1 METSKT
7 MWDYLIKR
15 GFSKAGVAGI
25 IGNMDCESGLRP
37 NNLQDIYNRS
47 LGLSDE
53 EYVQKVDNGTYSN
66 FVYDQAGFGLA
77 QWTYSS
83 RKSNLLKFCKQKK
96 QSIGDL
102 TTQLDFFEQE
112 LRQSFPGVYKK
123 LITTDSVREASNAM
137 LYNYEAPAAAS
148 SKEEQRYQTSLKY
161 YNRYAKGEVEVATN
175 EYVKGQ
181 KKQLSKYFVS
191 TEMDCH
197 GSGCCSKTL
206 INPQLIEYLNQIRE
220 HFNSPVTIS
229 SGYRCTTHNSR
240 VGGATGSRHTKGD
253 AADIIVKGHAP
264 KEVAQYAESI
274 GIKGIGLYE
283 TASDGYFVH
292 VDTRDK
298 KSFWYGQA
306 QAYRDTFGSGST
318 TTQPSNNNNDY
329 MKLNDQG
336 DNVKALQKMLIS
348 LGYDL
353 GAGKDDGIYGP
364 ATISAVKQFQKDKGL
379 VVDGFA
385 GQATLDALYEATNSN
400 QAKQKIT
407 VTANLLN
414 VRIGPGINYAIVDRI
429 SKGATF
435 DLLEINN
442 GWGRIN
448 KGWVS
453 MQYVS

>member
-7 MWDYLIKR
+7 IWNYLIKK

-37 NNLQDIYNRS
+37 NNLQDTYNHS

-53 EYVQKVDNGTYSN
+53 EYVRRVDNGTYSN
-66 FVYDQAGFGLA
+66 FIRDQAGFGLA
-77 QWTYSS
+77 QWTWWQ
-83 RKSNLLKFCKQKK
+83 RKSNLLNFCKQKK

-102 TTQLDFFEQE
+102 ITQLDFFEQE
-112 LRQSFPGVYKK
+112 LRQSFSGTYKK

-161 YNRYAKGEVEVATN
+161 YNKYAKGEIEVANN
-175 EYVKGQ
+175 EYIKGQ

-229 SGYRCTTHNSR
+229 SGYRCTVHNSR

-253 AADIIVKGHAP
+253 AADIIVKGYNP

-283 TASDGYFVH
+283 TAKDGFFVH
-292 VDTRDK
+292 IDTRDK

-306 QAYRDTFGSGST
+306 QAYRDTFGGNS
-318 TTQPSNNNNDY
+318 TTQPSSSNNNY

-336 DNVKALQKMLIS
+336 GNVKALQKMLIS

-379 VVDGFA
+379 VIDGLA
-385 GQATLDALYEATNSN
+385 GQATLNALYEATNSN

-429 SKGATF
+429 SKGAIF

-453 MQYVS
+453 MQYVQ

>member
-7 MWDYLIKR
+7 IWDYLIKK
-15 GFSKAGVAGI
+15 GFSKAGAAGA
-25 IGNMDCESGLRP
+25 IGNMDCESGLNSINLENTGNLKLNITDNEYMNQVD
-37 NNLQDIYNRS
+37 NNLYN
-47 LGLSDE
+47 
-53 EYVQKVDNGTYSN
+53 N
-66 FVYDQAGFGLA
+66 FVYDGYGWGIC
-77 QWTYSS
+77 QWTWWQ
-83 RKSNLLKFCKQKK
+83 RKSNLLNFCKQKK

-102 TTQLDFFEQE
+102 FTQLDFFEQE
-112 LRQSFPGVYKK
+112 LKQSFPGVYRK
-123 LITTDSVREASNAM
+123 LIKTNSVREASNAM

-148 SKEEQRYQTSLKY
+148 SKEEQRYQVSLKY
-161 YNRYAKGEVEVATN
+161 YNKYANGEIKMATN
-175 EYVKGQ
+175 EYIKGQ

-197 GSGCCSKTL
+197 GSGCCSTTL

-220 HFNSPVTIS
+220 HFNSPITIS
-229 SGYRCTTHNSR
+229 SGYRCPIHNSR

-253 AADIIVKGHAP
+253 AADIIVKGHTP
-264 KEVAQYAESI
+264 REVAQYAESI

-306 QAYRDTFGSGST
+306 QAYRGTFGGNST
-318 TTQPSNNNNDY
+318 TILPSTNNSY

-353 GAGKDDGIYGP
+353 GVGKDDGIYGP
-364 ATISAVKQFQKDKGL
+364 ATVSAVKQFQKDKKLVIDGL
-379 VVDGFA
+379 A

-414 VRIGPGINYAIVDRI
+414 VRIGPGINYAIVDRV

-435 DLLEINN
+435 ELLEINN
-442 GWGRIN
+442 GWGKID

>member
-7 MWDYLIKR
+7 IWDYLIKR

-53 EYVQKVDNGTYSN
+53 EYVKRVDNGTYNN
-66 FVYDQAGFGLA
+66 FIKDQAGFGLA
-77 QWTYSS
+77 QWTWWQ
-83 RKSNLLKFCKQKK
+83 RKSNLLNFCKQKK

-102 TTQLDFFEQE
+102 ITQLDFFEQE
-112 LRQSFPGVYKK
+112 LKQSFPGVYKK
-123 LITTDSVREASNAM
+123 LIETNSVREASNAM
-137 LYNYEAPAAAS
+137 LYNYEAPAGAS
-148 SKEEQRYQTSLKY
+148 SKEEQRYQVSLKY
-161 YNRYAKGEVEVATN
+161 YNKYEKGEIEVATN
-175 EYVKGQ
+175 EYAKGQ

-197 GSGCCSKTL
+197 GSGCCSTTL
-206 INPQLIEYLNQIRE
+206 INPQLIEFLNQIRE
-220 HFNSPVTIS
+220 HFNAPITIS
-229 SGYRCTTHNSR
+229 SGYRCPIHNSR

-253 AADIIVKGHAP
+253 AADIIVKGHTP
-264 KEVAQYAESI
+264 REVAQYAESI

-306 QAYRDTFGSGST
+306 QAYRDTFGGNST
-318 TTQPSNNNNDY
+318 TTQPSNKNSY

-353 GAGKDDGIYGP
+353 GVGKDDGIYGP
-364 ATISAVKQFQKDKGL
+364 ATVSAVKQFQKDKKLVIDGL
-379 VVDGFA
+379 A
-385 GQATLDALYEATNSN
+385 GQATLDALYETTNSN

-414 VRIGPGINYAIVDRI
+414 VRIGPGINYAIVDRV

-435 DLLEINN
+435 ELLEINN
-442 GWGRIN
+442 GWGKID

>member
-7 MWDYLIKR
+7 IWDYLIKK

-37 NNLQDIYNRS
+37 NNLQDTYNRS

-53 EYVQKVDNGTYSN
+53 EYVKRVDNGTYNN
-66 FVYDQAGFGLA
+66 FIKDQAGFGIC
-77 QWTYSS
+77 QWTWWQ
-83 RKSNLLKFCKQKK
+83 RKSNLLNFCKQKK

-102 TTQLDFFEQE
+102 ITQLDFFEQE
-112 LRQSFPGVYKK
+112 LKQSFPGVYKK
-123 LITTDSVREASNAM
+123 LIETNSVREASNTM
-137 LYNYEAPAAAS
+137 LYNYEAPAGAS
-148 SKEEQRYQTSLKY
+148 SKEEQRYQVSLKY
-161 YNRYAKGEVEVATN
+161 YNKYEKGEIEVATN
-175 EYVKGQ
+175 EYIKEQ

-197 GSGCCSKTL
+197 GSGCCSITL
-206 INPQLIEYLNQIRE
+206 INPQLIKFLNQIRE
-220 HFNSPVTIS
+220 HFNAPITIS
-229 SGYRCTTHNSR
+229 SGYRCPIHNSR

-253 AADIIVKGHAP
+253 AADIIVKGHNP

-306 QAYRDTFGSGST
+306 QAYRDTFGGVAT
-318 TTQPSNNNNDY
+318 TTQPSSNNSY

-364 ATISAVKQFQKDKGL
+364 ATVSAVKQFQKDKGL
-379 VVDGFA
+379 VVDGLA

-414 VRIGPGINYAIVDRI
+414 VRIGPGINYAIIDRV

-435 DLLEINN
+435 ELLEINN
-442 GWGRIN
+442 GWGKID